1 MSAPS
6 KVRSMMPSVQTAR
19 GVEPFRSMEETPR
32 LQAHHE
38 EQPSHGRST
47 ARVKVLVEILV
58 ILALASCAAPSKI
71 FRYEPS
77 TDLVWYRSDASEAA
91 TRADLETCQGMVSAA
106 RSLAGCMQGKGYL
119 LMDRPVAEL
128 LRVRAL
134 KEKGLTAGAIAG
146 RLQLSQAKVETYLD
160 DRYQLPDSP
169 TLGRLPVEVLAKA
182 GKPATKPLIGALS
195 ADDPLVRRQA
205 VDALGRIGDR
215 RAVEPL
221 IETLKDR
228 DSLVRGHA
236 VEALGRIKDP
246 QAVAPLV
253 AVLSSK
259 EQPSHV
265 RMSAAEALG
274 AIGDPRA
281 GEPLLLALSD
291 EHWGV
296 RSRAAQALGRLKDP
310 RAVLPLIGALQD
322 REAAVRA
329 NAAEAL
335 GELNDGR
342 AVKPLTAALQDPD
355 RDVRKK
361 ADLALRRLAGTAP

>member
-1 MSAPS
+1 
-6 KVRSMMPSVQTAR
+6 MPPVKTAQR
-19 GVEPFRSMEETPR
+19 IEPFQAIKAPPR
-32 LQAHHE
+32 LLR
-38 EQPSHGRST
+38 EQREQHSSPGGSA
-47 ARVKVLVEILV
+47 ARVKVLLAILV
-58 ILALASCAAPSKI
+58 ALALASCAAPSKI
-71 FRYEPS
+71 FLYQPPP
-77 TDLVWYRSDASEAA
+77 DLVWYRQDASEAA
-91 TRADLETCQGMVSAA
+91 TRADFDACQGVVSAA
-106 RSLAGCMQGKGYL
+106 RTLVGCMQGKGYL
-119 LMDRPVAEL
+119 LVDRPVAEL

-134 KEKGLTAGAIAG
+134 KEKGLNAGTIAE
-146 RLQLSQAKVETYLD
+146 RLQLSPAKVETYLD

-195 ADDPLVRRQA
+195 ADEPLVRRQA

-221 IETLKDR
+221 IGTLKDQ
-228 DSLVRGHA
+228 DSLIRGQA
-236 VEALGRIKDP
+236 VQALGRIKDP
-246 QAVAPLV
+246 QAVTPLV
-253 AVLSSK
+253 AILNSK

-274 AIGDPRA
+274 AIGDPKA
-281 GEPLLLALSD
+281 VEPLIPALLE

-310 RAVLPLIGALQD
+310 RAVSPLIDALQD
-322 REAAVRA
+322 KEAAVRA
-329 NAAEAL
+329 NAAESLAEL
-335 GELNDGR
+335 GDRR

-361 ADLALRRLAGTAP
+361 ADLALRRLTGTAP

>member
-1 MSAPS
+1 MSAPG
-6 KVRSMMPSVQTAR
+6 KVRSIMPSVQSAGR
-19 GVEPFRSMEETPR
+19 IELFQAVGEPPPLWETR
-32 LQAHHE
+32 ERQS
-38 EQPSHGRST
+38 SHGESA
-47 ARVKVLVEILV
+47 ARVRVLLGILV
-58 ILALASCAAPSKI
+58 ILASASCAAPSKI

-77 TDLVWYRSDASEAA
+77 PDLVWYRPDASEAA
-91 TRADLETCQGMVSAA
+91 TRVELEACQGMVSAA

-134 KEKGLTAGAIAG
+134 KEKGLAAGAIAE
-146 RLQLSQAKVETYLD
+146 RLQLSRAKVETYLD
-160 DRYQLPDSP
+160 DRYQLPESP

-182 GKPATKPLIGALS
+182 GKPAAKPLIGALS

-205 VDALGRIGDR
+205 ADALGRIGDR

-221 IETLKDR
+221 IEALKDR

-246 QAVAPLV
+246 RAMAPLV
-253 AVLSSK
+253 AVLNDK

-274 AIGDPRA
+274 AIGDPNA
-281 GEPLLLALSD
+281 VEPLILALLD

-296 RSRAAQALGRLKDP
+296 RSRAAQALGRVKDP
-310 RAVLPLIGALQD
+310 RAVAPLIGALQD
-322 REAAVRA
+322 KEAAVRA

-335 GELNDGR
+335 GELDDQR

-361 ADLALRRLAGTAP
+361 ADLALRRLTGKAP